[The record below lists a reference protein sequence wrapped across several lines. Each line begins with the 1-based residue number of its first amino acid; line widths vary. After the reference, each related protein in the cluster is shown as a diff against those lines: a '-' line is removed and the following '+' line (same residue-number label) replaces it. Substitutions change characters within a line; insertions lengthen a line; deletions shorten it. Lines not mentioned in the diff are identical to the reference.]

1 MKLLLIEDEKELALS
16 IQKYLTD
23 KDFVCEWVYNKKD
36 AIEKISIY
44 DYDCILLDLMLPDG
58 NGFDILKELKHQ
70 NKTEGIIIISANET
84 LATRIEGFEIGADD
98 YLTKP
103 FHLSELLVRIQ
114 ALIRR
119 RYFKGSN
126 IVSFNE
132 IHIDILSKTVKVN
145 NNKIDTTKKEIDLLL
160 YLIGNENRVLSKSA
174 IAEHLSGDMA
184 DMLDNHAVIDADRGG
199 EAGTVNISHGDG
211 VAVGT
216 TKAEAAI
223 FEDGLSKPAAS
234 LFTAHCLTCR
244 WHIFLS
250 ALGSNARAL
259 CAAMAEFTLLNRL
272 KRFCKTCSAPDPR
285 RLFQCRACG

>member
-16 IQKYLTD
+16 IQKYLTNN
-23 KDFVCEWVYNKKD
+23 DFVCQWIDNAKA
-36 AIEKISIY
+36 AIDKISIY

-58 NGFDILKELKHQ
+58 NGFEILKELKDQ
-70 NKTEGIIIISANET
+70 NNAEGIIIISAKET
-84 LATRIEGFEIGADD
+84 LETRIEGFNLGADD

-119 RYFKGSN
+119 KNFKGSN

-145 NNKIDTTKKEIDLLL
+145 NKKIDTTKKEIDLLL

-184 DMLDNHAVIDADRGG
+184 DMLDNHDFVYAHIKNLKKKLNDAG
-199 EAGTVNISHGDG
+199 SGDYIKS
-211 VAVGT
+211 VY
-216 TKAEAAI
+216 
-223 FEDGLSKPAAS
+223 GLGYK
-234 LFTAHCLTCR
+234 
-244 WHIFLS
+244 WK
-250 ALGSNARAL
+250 N
-259 CAAMAEFTLLNRL
+259 E
-272 KRFCKTCSAPDPR
+272 
-285 RLFQCRACG
+285 

>member
-16 IQKYLTD
+16 IKKYLTG
-23 KDFVCEWVYNKKD
+23 KDFVCEWVDNAKA
-36 AIEKISIY
+36 AIDKISIY

-58 NGFDILKELKHQ
+58 NGFEILKELKDQ
-70 NKTEGIIIISANET
+70 NNAEGIIIISAKET
-84 LATRIEGFEIGADD
+84 LETRIEGFNLGADD

-119 RYFKGSN
+119 KNFKGSN

-145 NNKIDTTKKEIDLLL
+145 NKKIDTTKKEIDLLL

-184 DMLDNHAVIDADRGG
+184 DMLDNHDFVYAHIKNLKKKLNDAG
-199 EAGTVNISHGDG
+199 SGDYIKS
-211 VAVGT
+211 VY
-216 TKAEAAI
+216 
-223 FEDGLSKPAAS
+223 GLGYK
-234 LFTAHCLTCR
+234 
-244 WHIFLS
+244 WK
-250 ALGSNARAL
+250 N
-259 CAAMAEFTLLNRL
+259 E
-272 KRFCKTCSAPDPR
+272 
-285 RLFQCRACG
+285 